1 MGLSKGLKKMTEK
14 SATGAKKDKKALRL
28 ERLEAQMR
36 ENMKKRK
43 AVSRARNTQETG
55 SSDDGETGADD

>member
-1 MGLSKGLKKMTEK
+1 MTEK
-14 SATGAKKDKKALRL
+14 PVSGAKKDKKALRL

-43 AVSRARNTQETG
+43 AVSRARNIQETG
-55 SSDDGETGADD
+55 TADGSDVGTDD